1 MSEDWNNAFS
11 GGDTIADVVKDVV
24 TPESSSDDSSST
36 QMASEPSAP
45 QGYQPQQNPYAQSEP
60 QQNTYEQSYQP
71 TQSPYAQST
80 QGQSQSNP
88 YAQPAYQPQPNP
100 YAQQPQSYQPQPT
113 SYTQQQSYQAQS
125 NPYVQQPQGQ
135 PNYAAGYYQY
145 APTGVSASAG
155 NDGFAVASLI
165 LGIAGILTCCTFVP
179 SLLGLIFGIIS
190 KTKNDGTRPTGL
202 STAGIILGVIGMLL
216 SVFWMFVFLGSGSY
230 N

>member
-36 QMASEPSAP
+36 QTASEPSAP

-60 QQNTYEQSYQP
+60 KQNTYEQSYQP

-100 YAQQPQSYQPQPT
+100 Y
-113 SYTQQQSYQAQS
+113 TQQQSYQAQS

-145 APTGVSASAG
+145 APTGVSPTAQ
-155 NDGFAVASLI
+155 NDGFAIASII
-165 LGIAGILTCCTFVP
+165 LGIVGLLTCCTFVP
-179 SLLGLIFGIIS
+179 SLLALIFGIIS
-190 KTKNDGTRPTGL
+190 KAKNDGTRPTGV
-202 STAGIILGVIGMLL
+202 STAGIITGAIGMLL
-216 SVFWMFVFLGSGSY
+216 SLFWLLVFFGSGSY